1 MARHY
6 IDIYAI
12 IGIFLMMVPIMAWI
26 MILRTQYSTLKQ
38 GTLRVQILST
48 RTALFLP
55 TYAIVIWLSL
65 VFPSLYMLL
74 EVPIS
79 VAEGKKLSVHIISTG
94 LTQTL

>member
-1 MARHY
+1 
-6 IDIYAI
+6 
-12 IGIFLMMVPIMAWI
+12 MVPVMSWI
-26 MILRTQYSTLKQ
+26 MILRTQFQTLKQ

-55 TYAIVIWLSL
+55 AYAAVIWLSL

-79 VAEGKKLSVHIISTG
+79 IAEGAVLIFVMTP
-94 LTQTL
+94 

>member
-79 VAEGKKLSVHIISTG
+79 VAEGINFLLTNISSG
-94 LTQTL
+94 FTQIL